1 MVTRMIKHLEMLIRH
16 DEKVIV
22 KWSRGR
28 YTLKNVGDAANVFLF
43 EKLFNKEIINYTE
56 TLNLGVPPVYS
67 FIGSV
72 LDNSAV
78 KNLTVLGSG
87 FKSDN
92 SPLPVLPKKVVACRG
107 PLTRKKLL
115 ESGMNEVPE
124 VYGDPAILL
133 PKYINPDSTKKYR
146 MGIIPHYTDKKN
158 HQVQVLASS
167 GDVKII
173 DVFSD
178 IDVFIA
184 EIKACDFTISSSLHG
199 IIISHAF
206 GIPSGW
212 LKLSDNLAGGGY
224 KFMDYSLSAGY
235 EIEPILPDQDLNLE
249 VLEKRVKLPD
259 LEDLSVKLY
268 KHLQSFQFN

>member
-1 MVTRMIKHLEMLIRH
+1 MVTQMIKHLEMLIRH

-28 YTLKNVGDAANVFLF
+28 YTLKNVGDAANGFLF
-43 EKLFNKEIINYTE
+43 EKLFNKEMINYTE
-56 TLNLGVPPVYS
+56 TLNLGFPPVYS

-87 FKSDN
+87 FKREN
-92 SPLPVLPKKVVACRG
+92 SPLPVLPKEVVACRG

-115 ESGMNEVPE
+115 ESGMSEVPE

-146 MGIIPHYTDKKN
+146 MGIIPHYSDKKN
-158 HQVQVLASS
+158 DQVQILASS
-167 GDVKII
+167 GEVKII

-178 IDVFIA
+178 IDVFISD
-184 EIKACDFTISSSLHG
+184 IKACDFTVSSSLHG

-212 LKLSDNLAGGGY
+212 LKLSDNLAGGGF
-224 KFMDYSLSAGY
+224 KFMDYSLSVGY
-235 EIEPILPDQDLNLE
+235 EIEPILPNQDLGIKT
-249 VLEKRVKLPD
+249 LEKKVTLPD
-259 LEDLSVKLY
+259 IKNLSAELHKQL
-268 KHLQSFQFN
+268 KGFQFH